1 MMYLYLVQ
9 IDRYFCEMLLRHH
22 SHPSLHHTL
31 YIHPCLRQYRAG
43 VTTKNLFYL
52 PGSDRRLA
60 WQPDT
65 DALGLVVVVEIEDEV
80 AQELHECF
88 AHPRRCDGVLD
99 LEVEEGVVDEP
110 VAVGAAD

>member
-1 MMYLYLVQ
+1 
-9 IDRYFCEMLLRHH
+9 MLLRHH
-22 SHPSLHHTL
+22 PHPSLHYTL
-31 YIHPCLRQYRAG
+31 HIHSRLRQYRAD
-43 VTTKNLFYL
+43 VTTKNFLDG
-52 PGSDRRLA
+52 PRLDHRLS
-60 WQPDT
+60 WQPDA

-99 LEVEEGVVDEP
+99 LEVEKCVVDEP

>member
-1 MMYLYLVQ
+1 M
-9 IDRYFCEMLLRHH
+9 YFCKPNLRHH
-22 SHPSLHHTL
+22 PHPTLHHTL
-31 YIHPCLRQYRAG
+31 YIHSRFRQYRAG
-43 VTTKNLFYL
+43 ITTKNLL
-52 PGSDRRLA
+52 DGPRLDRRLS

-80 AQELHECF
+80 AQELHEDF
-88 AHPRRCDGVLD
+88 PHPRRCDGVLD